1 MRNKICSSMKER
13 MVDIARLGDVWESIL
28 ITNGQNSLLTFI
40 FVVG

>member
-28 ITNGQNSLLTFI
+28 ITLMDKTHF
-40 FVVG
+40 